1 MLASFALFIKNCHT
15 VNDDHAVF
23 AVSATSA
30 IVRKR
35 VRPRIAQCGG
45 ALRGDTKNGCV
56 ADWHT
61 YKDRKAW

>member
-35 VRPRIAQCGG
+35 VRPRIAGTGIVCYTAVFSVVTQRPSPVG
-45 ALRGDTKNGCV
+45 RSV
-56 ADWHT
+56 A
-61 YKDRKAW
+61 